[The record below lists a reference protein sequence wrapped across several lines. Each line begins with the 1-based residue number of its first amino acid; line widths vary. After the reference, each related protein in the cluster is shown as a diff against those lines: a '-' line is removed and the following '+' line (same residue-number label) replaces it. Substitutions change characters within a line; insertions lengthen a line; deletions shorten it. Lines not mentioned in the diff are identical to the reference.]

1 MPAALRWWNT
11 MSTDTTFDLMSFII
25 AYEEGELEHDEI
37 VEGFQHLIDNGMA
50 WTLQGSYGRL
60 AAHFI
65 EIGECHE

>member
-1 MPAALRWWNT
+1 MIAAE
-11 MSTDTTFDLMSFII
+11 FDVLAFIV
-25 AYEEGELEHDEI
+25 AYEDGELEHDEI